1 MDRKLYK
8 QFAAKDDISIE
19 KVVEYIHQSIKFNS
33 KVDNVSHQISM
44 DRTFD
49 WIVEKV
55 NEAREK
61 ELSYNNSM
69 EDDVTLTERFKNF
82 TSKVS
87 RAELGYRDVSID
99 KLRLELN
106 SLDKKLEKLSTNDEE
121 HNVNDYL

>member
-1 MDRKLYK
+1 MNRKLFK

-55 NEAREK
+55 NEEHEK
-61 ELSYNNSM
+61 ELSDNNSM

-99 KLRLELN
+99 ELRLELN
-106 SLDKKLEKLSTNDEE
+106 SLDEKLEKLSTNDKE